1 MGESIMRVNMLFV
14 AAMVATAFVSA
25 VGCDRKAETTKTAAA
40 PAAALPESLFLAAAP
55 ADAKDVKD
63 AKPTLKAGDKVV
75 LAGRIGGSKAPFVAG
90 RAVFTLVDPRLQ
102 TCADDPADTCT
113 TPWDYCCEAPE
124 VLNANMA
131 TVQVVNADGQ
141 PVKAGLEGVHGL
153 KALAK
158 VTVVGTV
165 TQADGKNLLVK
176 ADGIYV
182 VQ

>member
-1 MGESIMRVNMLFV
+1 MRMNMLFMAGI
-14 AAMVATAFVSA
+14 AATVVVGAP
-25 VGCDRKAETTKTAAA
+25 GCDRKSEGPKTAAA
-40 PAAALPESLFLAAAP
+40 PAVGLPESLFLGAAP

-75 LAGRIGGSKAPFVAG
+75 LAGRIGGSRAPFVAG
-90 RAVFTLVDPRLQ
+90 RAVFTLVDPRLP

-131 TVQVVNADGQ
+131 TVQVVNAEGQ
-141 PVKAGLEGVHGL
+141 PLKSGLEGVHGL
-153 KALAK
+153 KPLAK

-182 VQ
+182 AQ